1 MEIDNETLLYGL
13 DETDINSI
21 LLKYSELVAIN
32 VQLNKLIQN
41 LEIKIKNFMK
51 DKKWNDYRF
60 EDISV
65 KLTRVEKQTL
75 DQDKLKLAMTKQQ
88 LDAISKYA
96 VDERITVTN
105 KQHRDNMANI
115 LNVSKDKK
123 K

>member
-1 MEIDNETLLYGL
+1 
-13 DETDINSI
+13 
-21 LLKYSELVAIN
+21 
-32 VQLNKLIQN
+32 
-41 LEIKIKNFMK
+41 MK